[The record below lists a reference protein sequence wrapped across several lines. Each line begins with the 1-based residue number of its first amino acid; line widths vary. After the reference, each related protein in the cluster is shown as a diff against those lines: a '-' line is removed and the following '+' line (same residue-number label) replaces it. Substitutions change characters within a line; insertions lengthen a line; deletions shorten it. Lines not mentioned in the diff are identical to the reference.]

1 MGYKSWKD
9 CFDNYDSE
17 YGLGRI
23 GSALGGTGTIV
34 GAIAAEGGAMGLA
47 AVTGIPVTH
56 LFDITVLANLRS
68 QGFRQSVRIGIANGF
83 QIATL
88 WS

>member
-1 MGYKSWKD
+1 MQIIDVSD
-9 CFDNYDSE
+9 PTNPQ
-17 YGLGRI
+17 R
-23 GSALGGTGTIV
+23 LGGYDTSASGD
-34 GAIAAEGGAMGLA
+34 
-47 AVTGIPVTH
+47 VTH